1 MYSVNIDKL
10 MDIDS
15 EKKESLVQ
23 IAHNITEA
31 LSSGK
36 SVAVIGGKVDT
47 FRIAY
52 SIMEAGNKVLF
63 VDGDIIRR
71 GYETVREY
79 KACVAGMPCK
89 DTIKLVDEDECTVQT
104 PKRKYVRAV
113 QTPQVFETSLIIEA
127 YSRLMRED
135 SISVTDDGMV
145 VEQMMNVPVK
155 LYEGSYENIKI
166 TTPEDLEIPKVFLYR
181 KK

>member
-15 EKKESLVQ
+15 EKRRAQ
-23 IAHNITEA
+23 FRIAHNITEA

-63 VDGDIIRR
+63 VDGDI
-71 GYETVREY
+71 TSDVF
-79 KACVAGMPCK
+79 
-89 DTIKLVDEDECTVQT
+89 
-104 PKRKYVRAV
+104 
-113 QTPQVFETSLIIEA
+113 QV
-127 YSRLMRED
+127 
-135 SISVTDDGMV
+135 SISLEKMPEVLWIILRI
-145 VEQMMNVPVK
+145 QMRIMSLSV
-155 LYEGSYENIKI
+155 
-166 TTPEDLEIPKVFLYR
+166 
-181 KK
+181 